1 MFKKLAVL
9 WLPAL
14 ICVAVM
20 GCRPDYPKCDKDN
33 HCNEGEYCVNNICQ
47 QCRDNGDC
55 PEGQECGGGACYKI
69 GEYCTQGSDCAD
81 GQICRENRC
90 SPCYSD
96 ADCETGQIC
105 MDGACGEPECSVTED
120 CAAGLSCINRR
131 CQSDAVGSGLNGSG
145 DCVLEE
151 VYFEFDSSELSP
163 EARRLVEQN
172 YDCATKM
179 TGTLTLE
186 GHCDSRG
193 TTEYNMALGE
203 RRARIISKVVKTL
216 GMDKSR
222 IRVISKGKEEA
233 IGRDAAGWAKDRK
246 VVFK

>member
-1 MFKKLAVL
+1 MCKKLAIL
-9 WLPAL
+9 WLPVL
-14 ICVAVM
+14 ISVAFF

-33 HCNEGEYCVNNICQ
+33 HCNEGEYCVNNLCQ

-55 PEGQECGGGACYKI
+55 PEGQECEGGACREI
-69 GEYCTQGSDCAD
+69 PDYCTQSSDCAS
-81 GQICRENRC
+81 GQICRDNRC
-90 SPCYSD
+90 SPCFSD

-105 MDGACGEPECSVTED
+105 MDGVCGEPECSVTED

-131 CQSDAVGSGLNGSG
+131 CQTDSAAGGLSGSG
-145 DCVLEE
+145 DCNLEE
-151 VYFEFDSSELSP
+151 VYFEFDSSELSQ
-163 EARRLVEQN
+163 EARRVVEKN
-172 YDCATKM
+172 YDCASKM

-203 RRARIISKVVKTL
+203 RRARIVSKVVKTL

-222 IRVISKGKEEA
+222 VRVISKGKEEA